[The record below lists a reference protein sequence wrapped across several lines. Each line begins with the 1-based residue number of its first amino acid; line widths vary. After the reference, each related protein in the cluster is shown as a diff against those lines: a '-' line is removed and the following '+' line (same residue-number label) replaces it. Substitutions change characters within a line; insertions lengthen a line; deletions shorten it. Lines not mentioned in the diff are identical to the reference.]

1 VSESWRHRRPRAD
14 FRPRSASPRLA
25 KRCFPRSEQQSAP
38 LYGAE
43 HCAGATHAGGFVVHR
58 DSAFA
63 RLADLR
69 GCNFVYN
76 SRHSNSRM
84 NLPRRAIAE
93 IVQGERFFG
102 SITETH
108 SQPGKIERV
117 ARADGPASTASP
129 TRFSAGIVRSS
140 AS

>member
-1 VSESWRHRRPRAD
+1 
-14 FRPRSASPRLA
+14 
-25 KRCFPRSEQQSAP
+25 
-38 LYGAE
+38 
-43 HCAGATHAGGFVVHR
+43 
-58 DSAFA
+58 
-63 RLADLR
+63 
-69 GCNFVYN
+69 
-76 SRHSNSRM
+76 M

-117 ARADGPASTASP
+117 ARREADGPASTVSP

>member
-1 VSESWRHRRPRAD
+1 MAPSIAPERRTP
-14 FRPRSASPRLA
+14 
-25 KRCFPRSEQQSAP
+25 
-38 LYGAE
+38 
-43 HCAGATHAGGFVVHR
+43 AGSSSTATPPSHDWPISG
-58 DSAFA
+58 
-63 RLADLR
+63 